1 MISAFGIG
9 NMATEDPKIVRL
21 VNKAKKGDEKSFKIL
36 LKMVDGDLRKIAG
49 HYFILGGDR
58 EDVMQEL
65 RLGVFK
71 AVNSYDCTK
80 DTSFKNFCVNLVC
93 KRHLATAISSAKRMK
108 NSVLNDSI
116 SLDAPII
123 LGDDGNLQTLADFI
137 PDKQNPYDESPEV
150 NLVED
155 IIVREEYELNTKKL
169 MEKLTPLEA
178 EIFSEYGTN
187 SSYKEISITLSV
199 PAKCVDNALT
209 RIRKKANEV
218 YIQFKKNEFAPP
230 DKKPII

>member
-1 MISAFGIG
+1 
-9 NMATEDPKIVRL
+9 MATEDPKIVRL
-21 VNKAKKGDEKSFKIL
+21 VNKAKKGDEKSFKTL

-218 YIQFKKNEFAPP
+218 YIQFKKDEFAPP
-230 DKKPII
+230 DKKPTI

>member
-1 MISAFGIG
+1 
-9 NMATEDPKIVRL
+9 MATEDPKILKL
-21 VNKAKKGDEKSFKIL
+21 VSKAKKGDEIAFKDL
-36 LKMVDGDLRKIAG
+36 LKFVDADLKKIAA
-49 HYFILGGDR
+49 HYFILGGDK

-65 RLGVFK
+65 RLGVYK
-71 AVNSYDCTK
+71 AVNCYDPTK
-80 DTSFKNFCVNLVC
+80 DTSFKNFCINLVC

-137 PDKQNPYDESPEV
+137 PEKQNPYDESPEC

-155 IIVREEYELNTKKL
+155 LIVKDEYELNTERL
-169 MEKLTPLEA
+169 LQKLTPLET
-178 EIFSEYGTN
+178 EIFKKYGLN

-209 RIRKKANEV
+209 RIRKKATEV
-218 YIQFKKNEFAPP
+218 YVQYKREEDDFYKIK
-230 DKKPII
+230 

>member
-1 MISAFGIG
+1 
-9 NMATEDPKIVRL
+9 MATEDPKIVRL

-137 PDKQNPYDESPEV
+137 PEKQNPYDESPECD
-150 NLVED
+150 LVLD
-155 IIVREEYELNTKKL
+155 IIVKEEYDLNSKFL
-169 MEKLTPLEA
+169 LEKLTPLES
-178 EIFSEYGTN
+178 EIFTEYGYN
-187 SSYKEISITLSV
+187 SSYKEISHTLNV

-209 RIRKKANEV
+209 RIRKKASEV
-218 YIQFKKNEFAPP
+218 YVQFKDDENNDATH
-230 DKKPII
+230 KKPKGRS

>member
-187 SSYKEISITLSV
+187 SLYKEISITLSV

>member
-1 MISAFGIG
+1 
-9 NMATEDPKIVRL
+9 MATEDPKIVRL
-21 VNKAKKGDEKSFKIL
+21 VNKAKKGDEKSFKLL

-71 AVNSYDCTK
+71 AVNSYDSTK

-155 IIVREEYELNTKKL
+155 IIIKEEYELNTKKL
-169 MEKLTPLEA
+169 LEKLTPLEA

-218 YIQFKKNEFAPP
+218 YIQFKKEEFAPL
-230 DKKPII
+230 DKKPQE

>member
-1 MISAFGIG
+1 M
-9 NMATEDPKIVRL
+9 
-21 VNKAKKGDEKSFKIL
+21 VNRMSP
-36 LKMVDGDLRKIAG
+36 R
-49 HYFILGGDR
+49 YFILGGDR

-155 IIVREEYELNTKKL
+155 IIIREEFDLNTKKL
-169 MEKLTPLEA
+169 LEKLTPLEA

-218 YIQFKKNEFAPP
+218 YIQFKKEEFAPL
-230 DKKPII
+230 DKKPQE

>member
-1 MISAFGIG
+1 
-9 NMATEDPKIVRL
+9 MATEDPKIVRL
-21 VNKAKKGDEKSFKIL
+21 VNKAKRGDEKSFKQL

-155 IIVREEYELNTKKL
+155 IIIREEFDLNTKKL
-169 MEKLTPLEA
+169 LEKLTPLEA

-218 YIQFKKNEFAPP
+218 YIQFKKEEFAPL
-230 DKKPII
+230 DKKPQE

>member
-1 MISAFGIG
+1 
-9 NMATEDPKIVRL
+9 MATEDPKIVRI
-21 VNKAKKGDEKSFKIL
+21 VNKAKKGDEKSFKQL

-155 IIVREEYELNTKKL
+155 IIIREEFDLNTKKL
-169 MEKLTPLEA
+169 LEKLTPLEA

-218 YIQFKKNEFAPP
+218 YIQFKKEEFAPL
-230 DKKPII
+230 DKKPQE

>member
-1 MISAFGIG
+1 
-9 NMATEDPKIVRL
+9 MATEDPKIVRL
-21 VNKAKKGDEKSFKIL
+21 VNKAKKGDEKSFKQL

-49 HYFILGGDR
+49 HYFILGVDR

-155 IIVREEYELNTKKL
+155 IIIREEFDLNTKKL
-169 MEKLTPLEA
+169 LEKLTPLEA

-218 YIQFKKNEFAPP
+218 YIQFKKEEFAPL
-230 DKKPII
+230 DKKPQE

>member
-1 MISAFGIG
+1 
-9 NMATEDPKIVRL
+9 MATEDPKIVRL

-218 YIQFKKNEFAPP
+218 YIQFKKDEFAPP
-230 DKKPII
+230 DKKPTI

>member
-1 MISAFGIG
+1 MPSVFY
-9 NMATEDPKIVRL
+9 MATEDPFIVRL
-21 VNKAKKGDEKSFKIL
+21 VDKAKKGDEASFKSL
-36 LKMVDGDLRKIAG
+36 LKLVDSDLKKIAG
-49 HYFILGGDR
+49 HYFILGGDK

-71 AVNSYDCTK
+71 AVNCYDSTK
-80 DTSFKNFCVNLVC
+80 DTSFKNFCINLVC

-137 PDKQNPYDESPEV
+137 PEKQNPYDESPEV
-150 NLVED
+150 NMVED
-155 IIVREEYELNTKKL
+155 FLVKEEYELNTEKL
-169 MEKLTPLEA
+169 LERLTPLEA
-178 EIFSEYGTN
+178 EIFKKYGLN

-209 RIRKKANEV
+209 RIRKKAAEV
-218 YIQFKKNEFAPP
+218 YIQYRKSDIKIS
-230 DKKPII
+230 DK

>member
-1 MISAFGIG
+1 
-9 NMATEDPKIVRL
+9 MATEDPKIVRL

-187 SSYKEISITLSV
+187 SLYKEISITLSV

>member
-1 MISAFGIG
+1 
-9 NMATEDPKIVRL
+9 MATEDPKIIRL
-21 VNKAKKGDEKSFKIL
+21 VDKAKKGDEKAFKTL
-36 LKMVDGDLRKIAG
+36 LKFVDSDLKKIAG

-65 RLGVFK
+65 RLGVYK
-71 AVNSYDCTK
+71 AVNSYDYTK

-116 SLDAPII
+116 SIDAPII

-150 NLVED
+150 NLVDD
-155 IIVREEYELNTKKL
+155 IIIKEEYELNTKKL
-169 MEKLTPLEA
+169 LERLTYLEA
-178 EIFSEYGTN
+178 EIFNEYGTN
-187 SSYKEISITLSV
+187 SSYKEISLALNV

-218 YIQFKKNEFAPP
+218 YQQYQKDEKNSLN
-230 DKKPII
+230 KPEK

>member
-1 MISAFGIG
+1 
-9 NMATEDPKIVRL
+9 MATEDPKIVRL
-21 VNKAKKGDEKSFKIL
+21 VNKAKKGDEKSFKQL

-155 IIVREEYELNTKKL
+155 IIIKEEYELNTKKL
-169 MEKLTPLEA
+169 LEKLTPLEA

-218 YIQFKKNEFAPP
+218 YIQFKKDEFAPL
-230 DKKPII
+230 DKKPQD

>member
-1 MISAFGIG
+1 
-9 NMATEDPKIVRL
+9 MATEDPKIVRL

-169 MEKLTPLEA
+169 MQKLTPLEA

-218 YIQFKKNEFAPP
+218 YIQFKKDEFAPP
-230 DKKPII
+230 DKKPTI

>member
-1 MISAFGIG
+1 
-9 NMATEDPKIVRL
+9 MATEDPKIVRL
-21 VNKAKKGDEKSFKIL
+21 VDKAKKGDEKSFKIL
-36 LKMVDGDLRKIAG
+36 LKYVDSDLKKIAG

-65 RLGVFK
+65 RLGVYK
-71 AVNSYDCTK
+71 AVNSYDYTK

-116 SLDAPII
+116 SIDAPII

-150 NLVED
+150 DLVED
-155 IIVREEYELNTKKL
+155 IIIKEEYELNTKKL
-169 MEKLTPLEA
+169 LERLTYLEA
-178 EIFSEYGTN
+178 EIFNEYGTN
-187 SSYKEISITLSV
+187 SSYKEISLALNV

-218 YIQFKKNEFAPP
+218 YTQYQKDEKKHLNKP
-230 DKKPII
+230 DK

>member
-1 MISAFGIG
+1 
-9 NMATEDPKIVRL
+9 MATEDPKIVRL

>member
-1 MISAFGIG
+1 
-9 NMATEDPKIVRL
+9 MATENPKIVRI
-21 VNKAKKGDEKSFKIL
+21 VQKAKKGDEKSFKML

-65 RLGVFK
+65 RLGVYK
-71 AVNSYDCTK
+71 AVNSYDPTK
-80 DTSFKNFCVNLVC
+80 DTTFKNFCVNLVC

-137 PDKQNPYDESPEV
+137 PEKQNPYDESPEV

-155 IIVREEYELNTKKL
+155 IIIREEYQINTQKL
-169 MEKLTPLEA
+169 LTRLTPLEA
-178 EIFSEYGTN
+178 EIFNEYGLN
-187 SSYKEISITLSV
+187 SSYKEISITLNV

-218 YIQFKKNEFAPP
+218 YVQYKKDDEKKEPYREI
-230 DKKPII
+230 DKNPNK

>member
-1 MISAFGIG
+1 
-9 NMATEDPKIVRL
+9 MATEDPKIVRI
-21 VNKAKKGDEKSFKIL
+21 VNKAKKGDEKSFKQL

-155 IIVREEYELNTKKL
+155 IIIREEFDLNTKKL
-169 MEKLTPLEA
+169 LEKLTPLEA

-218 YIQFKKNEFAPP
+218 YIQFKKEEFAPL
-230 DKKPII
+230 DKKPQG

>member
-1 MISAFGIG
+1 
-9 NMATEDPKIVRL
+9 MATEDPKIVRL
-21 VNKAKKGDEKSFKIL
+21 VNKAKKGDEKSFKQL

-155 IIVREEYELNTKKL
+155 IIIREEFDLNTKKL
-169 MEKLTPLEA
+169 LEKLTPLEA

-218 YIQFKKNEFAPP
+218 YIQFKKEEFAPL
-230 DKKPII
+230 DKKPQG

>member
-1 MISAFGIG
+1 
-9 NMATEDPKIVRL
+9 MATEDPKIVRL
-21 VNKAKKGDEKSFKIL
+21 VNKAKKGDEKSFKQL

-108 NSVLNDSI
+108 NSVLNESI

-155 IIVREEYELNTKKL
+155 IIIKEEYELNTKKL

-218 YIQFKKNEFAPP
+218 YIQFKKDEFAPTET
-230 DKKPII
+230 KPKE

>member
-1 MISAFGIG
+1 
-9 NMATEDPKIVRL
+9 MATEDISIIRL
-21 VNKAKKGDEKSFKIL
+21 VSKAKKGDEAAFKTL
-36 LKMVDGDLRKIAG
+36 LKMVDSDLKKIAA
-49 HYFILGGDR
+49 HYFILGGDK

-65 RLGVFK
+65 RLGVYK
-71 AVNSYDCTK
+71 AVNCYDSTK
-80 DTSFKNFCVNLVC
+80 DTTFKNFCINLVC

-137 PDKQNPYDESPEV
+137 PEKQNPYDESPEC

-155 IIVREEYELNTKKL
+155 ILIKEEYEINTNRL
-169 MEKLTPLEA
+169 LERLTPLEA
-178 EIFSEYGTN
+178 EIFKKYGLN
-187 SSYKEISITLSV
+187 SSYKEISISLSV

-209 RIRKKANEV
+209 RIRKKATEV
-218 YIQFKKNEFAPP
+218 YVHFKYENEN
-230 DKKPII
+230 DVKK

>member
-1 MISAFGIG
+1 
-9 NMATEDPKIVRL
+9 MATEDPAILKL
-21 VNKAKKGDEKSFKIL
+21 VDKAKRGDETAFKSL
-36 LKMVDGDLRKIAG
+36 LKLVDSDLKKIAG

-71 AVNSYDCTK
+71 AVNCYDSRK
-80 DTSFKNFCVNLVC
+80 DTSFKNFCINLVC

-137 PDKQNPYDESPEV
+137 PEKQNPYDESPEV

-155 IIVREEYELNTKKL
+155 ILIREEYEINTERL
-169 MEKLTPLEA
+169 LERLTPLEA
-178 EIFSEYGTN
+178 EIFKKYGLN

-209 RIRKKANEV
+209 RIRKKATEV
-218 YIQFKKNEFAPP
+218 YIQFKRENE
-230 DKKPII
+230 DHYRKS